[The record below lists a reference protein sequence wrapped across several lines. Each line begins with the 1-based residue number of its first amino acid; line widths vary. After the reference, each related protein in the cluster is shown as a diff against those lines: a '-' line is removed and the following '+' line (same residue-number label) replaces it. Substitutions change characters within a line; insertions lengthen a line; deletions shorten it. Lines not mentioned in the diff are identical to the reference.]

1 MVVATGAAE
10 AADLTAA
17 AVVAGD
23 FMEAAE
29 VVPFMEE
36 VAAPARLTIPVADP
50 MDGPE
55 DTVLRG
61 VCRDTAADRM
71 DDPAVM
77 VLRVEFRDTAVG
89 PPVWAE
95 PEQEQVR
102 HRAALAVRRRAAEE

>member
-10 AADLTAA
+10 AADLTA

-36 VAAPARLTIPVADP
+36 VAVPARLTIPVADP

-95 PEQEQVR
+95 REQEQVR

>member
-10 AADLTAA
+10 AADLTA

-55 DTVLRG
+55 DTVLR
-61 VCRDTAADRM
+61 
-71 DDPAVM
+71 
-77 VLRVEFRDTAVG
+77 VEFRDTAVG

-95 PEQEQVR
+95 REQEQVR